1 MPLSCRVSVKQE
13 GKLVKAAGMVVLA
26 VIVSYI
32 DIGTSVGV
40 GREYLENG
48 YTNLG
53 WTVIGIQVSGR
64 GR

>member
-1 MPLSCRVSVKQE
+1 
-13 GKLVKAAGMVVLA
+13 MVVLA

-32 DIGTSVGV
+32 DIGTSFGV
-40 GREYLENG
+40 GTEYLENG

-53 WTVIGIQVSGR
+53 WTVIGIQVPGRR

>member
-1 MPLSCRVSVKQE
+1 
-13 GKLVKAAGMVVLA
+13 MVLLA

-32 DIGTSVGV
+32 DIGTSFGV
-40 GREYLENG
+40 GKEYLENG